1 MLHSL
6 SHGFVYA
13 FLIKHE
19 ASLNAN
25 TSQLKGSVF
34 FSFLG
39 LASTSCLLTHVQ
51 LFVFALVFVLELLIL
66 WNDITK
72 TRELRVMFS

>member
-1 MLHSL
+1 MQTQ
-6 SHGFVYA
+6 
-13 FLIKHE
+13 
-19 ASLNAN
+19 AN
-25 TSQLKGSVF
+25 CKEMFF